1 MISNSDNG
9 RSDIAM
15 KTTYQ
20 ISAKQMVVLALVT
33 AFFAATAVVL
43 YDRFGSELLGRMVGA
58 KPDAALIGTGTVEG
72 LTDPSV
78 ATDEKNNQEV
88 YRALSPGVVNITS
101 TVILRDW
108 FFEAYPRQGSGSGSI
123 LDKAGHILT
132 NNHVIEGAEKLVVTL
147 SNKKEYEAKVLD
159 ADPDNDLAVIKI
171 NAPAEELTT
180 VPLGNSKE
188 VFVGQKVL
196 AIGNPF
202 GLDRTL
208 TTGVVSGLSRPVR
221 SESNRLIEGVIQTDA
236 AINPGNSGGP
246 LLNSRGQMIGINTLI
261 YSPSGGSIGIGFA
274 VPVDTAKRVVNDVL
288 QYGHVRKPKLGIASL
303 QITPVLAR
311 AINLPVSEGM
321 LIYGVVRGGAADK
334 AGIQGATEQ
343 VRIGGYTIPVGGDI
357 IVGIDGQ
364 PIKSQDDLDRILNNK
379 NIGDQVQLEL
389 MRGSRRV
396 AVTLQLAELPAT
408 GRRRV

>member
-1 MISNSDNG
+1 
-9 RSDIAM
+9 M
-15 KTTYQ
+15 KTIYQ
-20 ISAKQMVVLALVT
+20 ITAKQMVVLALVT

-43 YDRFGSELLGRMVGA
+43 YDRFGSELVGRMVGA
-58 KPDAALIGTGTVEG
+58 KPGATIGTGTVEG

-88 YRALSPGVVNITS
+88 YKALSPGVVNITS

-108 FFEAYPRQGSGSGSI
+108 FFEAYPKEGSGSGSI
-123 LDKAGHILT
+123 IDKAGHILT
-132 NNHVIEGAEKLVVTL
+132 NNHVIEGAQKLVVTL

-171 NAPAEELTT
+171 NAPAEELTP

-261 YSPSGGSIGIGFA
+261 YSPSGGSVGIGFA
-274 VPVDTAKRVVNDVL
+274 VPVDTAKRVINDVL
-288 QYGHVRKPKLGIASL
+288 QYGHVRKPKLGVTSL
-303 QITPVLAR
+303 QITPGLAR
-311 AINLPVSEGM
+311 ALNLPVKEGM
-321 LIYGVVRGGAADK
+321 LIAEVLRGGAAER
-334 AGIQGATEQ
+334 AGIQGATDQ
-343 VRIGGYTIPVGGDI
+343 VNIGRYAIPVGGDI
-357 IVGIDGQ
+357 LVSIDGE
-364 PIKSQDDLDRILNNK
+364 PIKSQDDLDRMVNNK
-379 NIGDQVQLEL
+379 NIGDRVQLEL
-389 MRGSRRV
+389 MRGGRRMT
-396 AVTLQLAELPAT
+396 VTLQLAELPAG
-408 GRRRV
+408 GRRRI